1 MRNTR
6 TPRNIGK
13 RDLEGRMRGQGFVF
27 FWGIPQS
34 GGCEVV
40 ARADAACCCEFC
52 VIKRHKQSFWV
63 FLSENPRFKE
73 TFKGNLMPE
82 RRFKDKRRNP

>member
-6 TPRNIGK
+6 APRNIGK

-40 ARADAACCCEFC
+40 ARADAACRRGFL
-52 VIKRHKQSFWV
+52 VITRHKQNFGS
-63 FLSENPRFKE
+63 SYPKSP
-73 TFKGNLMPE
+73 PE
-82 RRFKDKRRNP
+82 RNLTVKC